1 MQKVLDTPADRD
13 PDMMAF
19 TNEAARRKA
28 RILLDHV
35 DEYF

>member
-1 MQKVLDTPADRD
+1 
-13 PDMMAF
+13 MMAF